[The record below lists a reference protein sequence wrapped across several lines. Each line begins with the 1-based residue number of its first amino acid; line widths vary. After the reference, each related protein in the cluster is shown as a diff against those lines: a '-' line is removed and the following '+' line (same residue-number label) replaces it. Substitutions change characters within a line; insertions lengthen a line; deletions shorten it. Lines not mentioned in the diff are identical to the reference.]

1 MTVPDDAGDGG
12 DGRDGRGALRAH
24 MIDAEL
30 PRELAER
37 VRRSLESRGL
47 VKATASRRPWTTRA
61 ALIAAGIV
69 LGILGRD
76 AYLETRESLG
86 ASSISAPASQYVLLL
101 YGAPP
106 GDTGV
111 VHAAREREYGRWAS
125 ALDGGARWV
134 GGNELHDVIAQLGG
148 PPSGTGGSVER
159 LAGYFIIA
167 APSAQRAT
175 EVARTCP
182 HLKYGGRIVVMTIA
196 S

>member
-1 MTVPDDAGDGG
+1 MSTAPHDPET
-12 DGRDGRGALRAH
+12 GRGMLRERLPAPEPPT
-24 MIDAEL
+24 EL
-30 PRELAER
+30 SARVQQTLTERELVRQPER
-37 VRRSLESRGL
+37 RGS
-47 VKATASRRPWTTRA
+47 AWASRV

-69 LGILGRD
+69 LGILGRG
-76 AYLETRESLG
+76 AYHEARESPG
-86 ASSISAPASQYVLLL
+86 AAGSSAPAGQYVLLL

-134 GGNELHDVIAQLGG
+134 GGNELHDVVAQLGG
-148 PPSGTGGSVER
+148 PPSMQDAALER
-159 LAGYFIIA
+159 LAGYFVIA
-167 APSAQRAT
+167 AASPQRAT

-182 HLKYGGRIVVMTIA
+182 HLKYGGRVVVMTIA

>member
-1 MTVPDDAGDGG
+1 MTVPDDAG

-24 MIDAEL
+24 TIDAEP

-47 VKATASRRPWTTRA
+47 VKSTASRRPWTTRA

-69 LGILGRD
+69 LGILGRG
-76 AYLETRESLG
+76 AYHETRESSG
-86 ASSISAPASQYVLLL
+86 ATSISASAGQYVLLL

-125 ALDGGARWV
+125 ALDGDARWV
-134 GGNELHDVIAQLGG
+134 GGNELHDVIAQLGA
-148 PPSGTGGSVER
+148 PPSGAGGSAER

-175 EVARTCP
+175 DVARTCP
-182 HLKYGGRIVVMTIA
+182 HLKYGGRIVVMTVA